1 MELDIEHTNQT
12 DKLNFDPSVLQ
23 SPSILGSNRHGTFH
37 RFPIEVQRCL
47 FPPILVEL
55 DINSLTAVG
64 VLQDDIDIDWGGE
77 EERGHCGGEQKT
89 TRVGVSMR
97 LQGIGSLRMDGGCD
111 GSKDAI
117 TTGLL

>member
-1 MELDIEHTNQT
+1 MELDSEHTDQA
-12 DKLNFDPSVLQ
+12 DKLDFDPSVLQ
-23 SPSILGSNRHGTFH
+23 SPSIFGSNRHGTFH
-37 RFPIEVQRCL
+37 RFPIEVQGRL

-55 DINSLTAVG
+55 DINGLTAVG
-64 VLQDDIDIDWGGE
+64 VLKDDIDIDGGGE
-77 EERGHCGGEQKT
+77 EERGHCGGERKAK
-89 TRVGVSMR
+89 RVGLSMR